1 MKEFDAIIVGS
12 GPSGSLAALVLARA
26 GKRVALIDKA
36 RFPRPKVCGDCV
48 NPSCW
53 PIWQRHGLT
62 ERFAELPHESLRGIS
77 LELNHKVVFKHNF
90 VLSERGERAVEREI
104 LDNWLCHEAEEAGAQ
119 LFHGV
124 RVDGVDLKG
133 EVKTTQGLFKGRFII
148 GADGRNS
155 IVSRLSGLATYR
167 QTCTR
172 VAWQANIEPDEL
184 DHYVHMHVFNEGY
197 YGMTRTSEKTANLCL
212 VLGSKA
218 NATPQKIANRY
229 FPKLP
234 SQVWHSIYPISRRT
248 AELGRGRILLVG
260 DAARVV
266 EPFTGE
272 GIYFAL
278 SSGEAAAHAILLALK
293 ANDDSVAVPSYTELH
308 RALYKKRARV
318 NAFTNWCARN
328 PGRAVRVLGLL
339 QYWPSAISAML
350 NHVHRAHPALI
361 EEVIPTVHA

>member
-12 GPSGSLAALVLARA
+12 GPAGSLAALVLARA

-53 PIWQRHGLT
+53 PIWERHGLA
-62 ERFAELPHESLRGIS
+62 ERFAELPHQSLRGIS
-77 LELNHKVVFKHNF
+77 LELNQKVIFKHNF
-90 VLSERGERAVEREI
+90 VLSERGERAVEREV
-104 LDNWLCHEAEEAGAQ
+104 LDNWLCHEAQEAGAH

-124 RVDGVDLKG
+124 RVDGADVKG
-133 EVKTTQGLFKGRFII
+133 EVKTTQGLFKGRYVI

-184 DHYVHMHVFNEGY
+184 DHYVHMHIFNEGY

-234 SQVWHSIYPISRRT
+234 AQVWHSIYPISRR
-248 AELGRGRILLVG
+248 AADLGRGRILLAG

-278 SSGEAAAHAILLALK
+278 SSGEAAAHAILKGLE
-293 ANDDSVAVPSYTELH
+293 ANDETVAQAAYSDAH

-318 NAFTNWCARN
+318 NTFTNWCARR
-328 PGRAVRVLGLL
+328 PTRAVRVLGLL
-339 QYWPSAISAML
+339 QYWPSSIATML
-350 NHVHRAHPALI
+350 NQVHHAHQATTPRAVAS
-361 EEVIPTVHA
+361 V

>member
-1 MKEFDAIIVGS
+1 MKDFDAIIVGA
-12 GPSGSLAALVLARA
+12 GPAGSMAALVLARA
-26 GKRVALIDKA
+26 GKRVALLDKA

-53 PIWQRHGLT
+53 SIWERHGLS
-62 ERFAELPHESLRGIS
+62 EKFAELPHHSVRGVS
-77 LELNHKVVFKHNF
+77 LELNQKVIFKQDF
-90 VLSERGERAVEREI
+90 ALSERGERAVEREL
-104 LDNWLCHEAEEAGAQ
+104 LDNWLCQEAQDAGAHV
-119 LFHGV
+119 FHGA
-124 RVDGVDLKG
+124 RVDGLDPNG
-133 EVKTTQGLFKGRFII
+133 TVKTTQGLFNARFII

-172 VAWQANIEPDEL
+172 VAWQANIEPETL
-184 DHYVHMHVFNEGY
+184 DSYIHMHVFKEGY

-234 SQVWHSIYPISRRT
+234 SQVWRSIYPISRRA
-248 AELGRGRILLVG
+248 AELGRGRLLLAG

-278 SSGEAAAHAILLALK
+278 STGEAAAISVLK
-293 ANDDSVAVPSYTELH
+293 GLETNDDAIAQAHYAAVH

-318 NAFTNWCARN
+318 NAFTNWCARR
-328 PGRAVRVLGLL
+328 PARAVRVLGLL
-339 QYWPSAISAML
+339 KHWPSGIARMIDQ
-350 NHVHRAHPALI
+350 VHLQHPIAAPSKQ
-361 EEVIPTVHA
+361 VVSV